1 MWRFQ
6 RSRNDSHP
14 ATALAKR
21 LAFPE
26 WVRFHLE
33 ERRSSPLLNQQTLL
47 FSFQYD
53 QRTPVNHPEILDRAI
68 ENVQDLSF
76 VGIVEHF
83 EASMRIYERLY
94 RPLVRQLE
102 FDRVAELNRSAEEDL
117 PEKEKIAR
125 IEEQLGSGLFS
136 ELSERMRL
144 DLDLYEHCMGSFE
157 QLQRDLD
164 VETA

>member
-1 MWRFQ
+1 
-6 RSRNDSHP
+6 
-14 ATALAKR
+14 
-21 LAFPE
+21 
-26 WVRFHLE
+26 
-33 ERRSSPLLNQQTLL
+33 
-47 FSFQYD
+47 
-53 QRTPVNHPEILDRAI
+53 
-68 ENVQDLSF
+68 
-76 VGIVEHF
+76 
-83 EASMRIYERLY
+83 MRIYERLY